1 MSQGDRTHITKE
13 VVIVGENPARRAYAR
28 DPNVKPLW
36 GPSARVLCSLIG
48 FALDETFGAV
58 PPRLRDHQ
66 RHAFLSTRANLMN
79 LCYGKEWSQVTADN
93 SARKILDQVPAI
105 VVMLGRKVARS
116 FTKQKL
122 NLYEPVYERGS
133 ELILIPH
140 PSGLNRMYNEQQH
153 RERAGAVLRK
163 ALGL

>member
-1 MSQGDRTHITKE
+1 
-13 VVIVGENPARRAYAR
+13 
-28 DPNVKPLW
+28 
-36 GPSARVLCSLIG
+36 
-48 FALDETFGAV
+48 
-58 PPRLRDHQ
+58 
-66 RHAFLSTRANLMN
+66 MN